1 MRNDPEGISQNISEY
16 KILMN
21 FVPQAPELPGGVHNK
36 TRIDEYSN
44 DEKRVPINSFYFYNS
59 LERDEDDHGHDEE
72 T

>member
-21 FVPQAPELPGGVHNK
+21 FVPQAPELPGGAHNK

-44 DEKRVPINSFYFYNS
+44 DEKRVPINSFYF
-59 LERDEDDHGHDEE
+59 
-72 T
+72 